1 MKAVVTG
8 GAGFIG
14 STLVDRLVDQGDDI
28 LVIDDLSS
36 GSEANLAKACGAGTG
51 SVELEVLDVAD
62 QKSTDVI
69 SSFQPD
75 VVFHLAAQINVTLS
89 VKAEVG

>member
-14 STLVDRLVDQGDDI
+14 STLVDRLVDRGDDI

-36 GSEANLAKACGAGTG
+36 GSEANLAKARSAGTG
-51 SVELEVLDVAD
+51 SVDLEVLDVAEERT
-62 QKSTDVI
+62 TDVVAN
-69 SSFQPD
+69 FRPD
-75 VVFHLAAQINVTLS
+75 
-89 VKAEVG
+89 